1 MVYWSFQKQIFRLDS
16 QPYIYP
22 QFHWTFIPLV
32 MWSNEKGLYF
42 ASKELAGKQLMKE
55 ELSNNAFKAFEFLG
69 NRFNQI
75 SSDFVSS
82 TDIFSSIGLFYFFI
96 NWKISPCIK
105 MASVG
110 RDKQCSSFALSIIR
124 LWYPTWFPSPPLHI
138 PPSCVRA
145 PACPRPVVSSTSCTL
160 A

>member
-1 MVYWSFQKQIFRLDS
+1 
-16 QPYIYP
+16 
-22 QFHWTFIPLV
+22 

-96 NWKISPCIK
+96 NWKISPGICREGQA
-105 MASVG
+105 M
-110 RDKQCSSFALSIIR
+110 F
-124 LWYPTWFPSPPLHI
+124 
-138 PPSCVRA
+138 
-145 PACPRPVVSSTSCTL
+145 
-160 A
+160 